1 MNTKT
6 KRLLIAFFIGG
17 TVSAG
22 IMAGFDYFEGLE
34 FRAQRFFFN
43 FFFMRGFLSFIMNN
57 SLKHKKTK
65 NENTAQ

>member
-1 MNTKT
+1 MNKRT
-6 KRLLIAFFIGG
+6 KRIVIAFL
-17 TVSAG
+17 VSGSVFAG

-34 FRAQRFFFN
+34 FRAQRFIFN
-43 FFFMRGFLSFIMNN
+43 FFFMGGFLSFIMNN